1 VGSRHDKPH
10 CRCRSGPR
18 RPRARICLRKG
29 CGRKYTPQRWNQRY
43 CQDPEC
49 LRLVRRWQA
58 ARRQAK
64 RRQDDAAKAQH
75 AEAQRARR
83 RRLGSSPQLPKQPEV
98 ATARGHAAKIFSR
111 LLCATGRGVM
121 NRSASQAATRRAT
134 AAPPAV
140 KPFAGCS
147 IANASGCGA
156 ALFQA
161 AARAIGST
169 RPRAPSAAACH
180 TTHPTRRR
188 RGKSG
193 PQPRRSAVDSFTPQ
207 AP

>member
-1 VGSRHDKPH
+1 MISPTAVAVAVRDDHGRGSACAKAVGASTR
-10 CRCRSGPR
+10 RSVGTSVTARIPNACAWSGAGR
-18 RPRARICLRKG
+18 RPGGRPNGVRTMPPKPSTPRPNAR
-29 CGRKYTPQRWNQRY
+29 
-43 CQDPEC
+43 
-49 LRLVRRWQA
+49 
-58 ARRQAK
+58 
-64 RRQDDAAKAQH
+64 
-75 AEAQRARR
+75 
-83 RRLGSSPQLPKQPEV
+83 GSSPQLPKQPEV

-121 NRSASQAATRRAT
+121 NRPASQAATRRAT